1 MAIVTQRIP
10 GIAVWDGVFR
20 GRGLYTWICFTYHFV
35 KRTNGYKLFEDLNEP
50 LSPKYNCV
58 AVSDNY
64 AEVMIE
70 IQQSVDLIFVF
81 NEANFLDNTLKL
93 FEV

>member
-1 MAIVTQRIP
+1 M
-10 GIAVWDGVFR
+10 
-20 GRGLYTWICFTYHFV
+20 
-35 KRTNGYKLFEDLNEP
+35 FEDLNEP
-50 LSPKYNCV
+50 LSAKYNCV
-58 AVSDNY
+58 AVSDNF